1 MGNLIVDPF
10 GFAEILRVTL
20 DLRSEL
26 KTKFGFS
33 EFRPGQEEAIRS
45 VLDGKDTLAILPT
58 GAGKSL
64 IYQLPAAIQKN
75 KLTLVISPLIALMKD
90 QTESLLAKGIP
101 AAFCNSTQDEVEQM
115 TILAK
120 SVKGEIQ
127 VLLVSP
133 ERALSN
139 GFLRIFRELDLF
151 ALVVDEA
158 HCVSQWGHDFR
169 PEYRQIHVLRERHPR
184 PNFPILALTATA
196 TSKVQTDVQ
205 ATLGMKS
212 PKVVLSTFY
221 RPNLKFSVEYPAA
234 ERDKADRLIE
244 LLEPWKDGRKFPGR
258 AIVYCATRKKTDE
271 VYDLLKDFGFSVG
284 KYHAGRTDGIRER
297 TQNAYSSGKVPI
309 LVATNAF
316 GMGMDQPDVRL
327 VVHYQVPASLEA
339 YYQEAGRAGR
349 DGLGSECVL
358 FFKAGD
364 VATQA
369 FMLSKETNFKGGDT
383 LLKYIKEY
391 AGKEECR
398 QVQLCA
404 YFGETISPCGNCDIC
419 TEVGSNLHRS
429 HFLKTEAAKVQK
441 KNEKREYPLSEWEEE
456 TIQNFLKEHPA
467 VFGKTIIAKT
477 LVGKRTKDVLR
488 YRMERN
494 PFHGKLDGIPE
505 EAVIAKLETWV
516 EEKKVLVAGAK
527 YPKLYL
533 PNFVKSKPRTSP
545 SNSDETNSLKTKLK
559 KPPTLNSQILK
570 ELLNYRDRK
579 ARQLKWKKFMV
590 FQNPVLKRI
599 AERKPKNL
607 SELEATKGVGPAKVE
622 RFGNDIIE
630 ILSKWN

>member
-1 MGNLIVDPF
+1 MRNLIVDPF
-10 GFAEILRVTL
+10 GIQEILRVTL

-45 VLDGKDTLAILPT
+45 VLSGKDTLAILPT

-64 IYQLPAAIQKN
+64 IYQLPAAIQTN

-120 SVKGEIQ
+120 SVKGEIR

-151 ALVVDEA
+151 SLVVDEA

-196 TSKVQTDVQ
+196 TERVQTDVQ
-205 ATLGMKS
+205 SSLGMKT
-212 PKVVLSTFY
+212 PTVILSTFF

-297 TQNAYSSGKVPI
+297 TQNAYTSGKVPI

-349 DGLGSECVL
+349 DGLDSECVL
-358 FFKAGD
+358 FYKAGD
-364 VATQA
+364 VATQI

-391 AGKEECR
+391 ANNEKCR
-398 QVQLCA
+398 QVQLCS
-404 YFGETISPCGNCDIC
+404 YFGETISPCGSCDIC
-419 TEVGSNLHRS
+419 TEIGANIDRS
-429 HFLKTEAAKVQK
+429 KFLRTEAAKVQK
-441 KNEKREYPLSEWEEE
+441 KNEKRDYPLSEWEEE

-505 EAVIAKLETWV
+505 EAVVAKLETWV
-516 EEKKVLVAGAK
+516 EQKKVLVAGAK

-533 PNFVKSKPRTSP
+533 PNFTKIKSKVSS
-545 SNSDETNSLKTKLK
+545 SNSDDTSVSISKTK

-570 ELLNYRDRK
+570 ELINYRDRK

-599 AERKPKNL
+599 AERKPRNL

-630 ILSKWN
+630 ILSKWD